1 MTITPTA
8 ERWWSPIGQAD
19 SDVVGLHI
27 DLRPHQA
34 REAEAFAWLDERE
47 RARCRR
53 FVSPEPRRRFTLC
66 RAALRALLCDQFNCS
81 NEQLAFGTSYYEKP
95 FAIVR
100 GLPSPVSFNVS
111 HSGKHGLIAFAHEG
125 RLGIDLEECIPRR
138 NLEILI
144 ETALTPTEQ
153 ADIAPLAGSHRLRIF
168 FKFWTVK
175 EALVKA
181 VGTGLSLDVSTFEVP
196 LAMRRGANTATF
208 RFPQVPSV
216 HWQVESIDS
225 EEFIA
230 ATAHELGST
239 SSLSTSGLNRHSL
252 YDPAS

>member
-8 ERWWSPIGQAD
+8 GRWWSPIGQPD

-34 REAEAFAWLDERE
+34 REAEALAWLDERE
-47 RARCRR
+47 GARYRK
-53 FVSPEPRRRFTLC
+53 FVNPEPRRRFALC
-66 RAALRALLCDQFNCS
+66 RAALRALLCDQFSCS

-111 HSGKHGLIAFAHEG
+111 HSGKHGLIAFAPKG
-125 RLGIDLEECIPRR
+125 RLGVDLEEYTPRR

-144 ETALTPTEQ
+144 EAALTPTEQ
-153 ADIAPLAGSHRLRIF
+153 ADIAPLAGSYRRRIF

-216 HWQVESIDS
+216 HWQVESLDN
-225 EEFIA
+225 EDFIA

-239 SSLSTSGLNRHSL
+239 SSLIRPDLNRHFL